1 MSNSNSAL
9 SYLKDSFQEWQ
20 SDDAFRQS
28 ASLAYYA
35 IFSLPALLIIVI
47 NVAILVWSE
56 QYIQQQVSNQLGS
69 MLGQDAAQQI
79 QTMISNS
86 KEQGKSVLSIIIGV
100 ATLLFGATG
109 VFYQLQKSL
118 NDAWEVE
125 QDPEAGIKQVA
136 KSRITALGLVI
147 AIGFLLIV
155 SLVVST
161 ALSALSGWIQQQLPN
176 FPVFVFYIIQ
186 ILLSIGILTVLFAI
200 MFKVLPDVK
209 IEWRS
214 VWVGALVTA
223 ILFTI
228 GKFLIGFYMGKT
240 DPASTFGAAG
250 SIIIIMLWVYYSGL
264 ILLFGAEFTQ
274 VYARKNGHRLQP
286 SAHARRNAEYRLAQ
300 LEKKI
305 DNSKEN
311 QTRTH

>member
-1 MSNSNSAL
+1 
-9 SYLKDSFQEWQ
+9 
-20 SDDAFRQS
+20 
-28 ASLAYYA
+28 
-35 IFSLPALLIIVI
+35 
-47 NVAILVWSE
+47 
-56 QYIQQQVSNQLGS
+56 
-69 MLGQDAAQQI
+69 
-79 QTMISNS
+79 MISNS

-186 ILLSIGILTVLFAI
+186 ILLSIGILMVLFAI

-274 VYARKNGHRLQP
+274 VYARKNGHRL
-286 SAHARRNAEYRLAQ
+286 
-300 LEKKI
+300 
-305 DNSKEN
+305 
-311 QTRTH
+311 

>member
-1 MSNSNSAL
+1 MSNAKEL
-9 SYLKDSFQEWQ
+9 FSYLKESFKEWQ

-47 NVAILVWSE
+47 NVASVVWSE
-56 QYIQQQVSNQLGS
+56 QYIQQQVTEQLGS
-69 MLGQDAAQQI
+69 MLGADAAEQI

-86 KEQGKSVLSIIIGV
+86 KKQGNSILSIIIGV
-100 ATLLFGATG
+100 ATLIFGATG

-125 QDPEAGIKQVA
+125 QDPDSGIMEVA
-136 KSRITALGLVI
+136 KSRITALGLVV

-155 SLVVST
+155 SLVVTT
-161 ALSALSGWIQQQLPN
+161 AISAMSGWIQQQLPN
-176 FPVFVFYIIQ
+176 FPVFVFYIFQ
-186 ILLSIGILTVLFAI
+186 VMLSLGILTVLFAI
-200 MFKVLPDVK
+200 MFKVLPDAKV
-209 IEWRS
+209 EWRS
-214 VWVGALVTA
+214 VWVGALLTA

-228 GKFLIGFYMGKT
+228 GKFLIGFYIGKT

-264 ILLFGAEFTQ
+264 ILIFGAEFTQ
-274 VYARKNGHRLQP
+274 VYARNKGHRLQP
-286 SAHARRNAEYRLAQ
+286 SSHARRTAEYRLAQ
-300 LEKKI
+300 LEKKHR
-305 DNSKEN
+305 
-311 QTRTH
+311 QQRQVQ